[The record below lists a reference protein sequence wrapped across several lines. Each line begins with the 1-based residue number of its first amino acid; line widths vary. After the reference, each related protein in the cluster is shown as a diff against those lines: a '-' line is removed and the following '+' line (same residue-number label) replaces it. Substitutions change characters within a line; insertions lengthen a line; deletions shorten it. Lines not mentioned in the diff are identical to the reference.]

1 MTILRALTRSGH
13 RLPLHALALAML
25 LVAQGGQAQIRDT
38 GSPTWNQ
45 LSASER
51 QALEPL
57 RSQWPSLDDTRR
69 RKWREIALRYP
80 QLPPEQ
86 QRRLQSRMVE
96 WAAMSTAQRNAA
108 RLRFE
113 ESKQLLS
120 AQERQA
126 RWDAYLA
133 LPEDQR
139 QLLLSRST
147 ERRVP
152 LAAGATPPLSL
163 PSAASA
169 TAMSQVQPKS
179 NIVPAPASAP
189 GARPVAPATVQA
201 AVGASTRPLT
211 QRPVPPRHLEAGQPK
226 IAASPEFTDGRSL
239 APQRPTVPPTENRRA
254 SE

>member
-1 MTILRALTRSGH
+1 MSISRALIPSGH
-13 RLPLHALALAML
+13 RLPLYALALIML
-25 LVAQGGQAQIRDT
+25 LAAQAGQAQIRDT

-45 LSASER
+45 LSATER

-57 RSQWPSLDDTRR
+57 RSQWPSMDDTRR
-69 RKWREIALRYP
+69 RKWREIAQRYP
-80 QLPPEQ
+80 KLPPEQ
-86 QRRLQSRMVE
+86 QLRLQSRMVE

-126 RWDAYLA
+126 RWDAYMA

-152 LAAGATPPLSL
+152 LAAGAVPPLSL

-169 TAMSQVQPKS
+169 TALTQVQPKS

-211 QRPVPPRHLEAGQPK
+211 QRPAPPLHQQAGQPK
-226 IAASPEFTDGRSL
+226 IAATPEFTGGRD
-239 APQRPTVPPTENRRA
+239 QRPPVSPAENRRA
-254 SE
+254 SQ